1 MSGRPCR
8 KHSARPTS
16 SASPPALSMALR
28 AARILSTAVSSSYSG
43 RDASPV
49 ESSIDNPATP
59 MAVRPGKSG
68 AGGGERLEAEPLQI
82 ARAADVPGV
91 GNDEASGLVQS
102 VKRAALVGNAGTNVR
117 HVSSSGEIPIV
128 HATEN
133 SRTSRL
139 LAGSLARH
147 GAIADIA
154 AVLHQV
160 PVNRVHERVRL
171 ASSGGNR
178 IAQTHGA
185 EHSAAGGD
193 DLRAVGAGARM
204 KYFPGH
210 SRGRVEAADRI
221 ALD

>member
-102 VKRAALVGNAGTNVR
+102 VKRAALVGNAGTDVR

-139 LAGSLARH
+139 LASAALARH

-160 PVNRVHERVRL
+160 PVNGVHERVRL
-171 ASSGGNR
+171 AARGGE
-178 IAQTHGA
+178 IG
-185 EHSAAGGD
+185 
-193 DLRAVGAGARM
+193 
-204 KYFPGH
+204 
-210 SRGRVEAADRI
+210 
-221 ALD
+221 